1 MTANES
7 QIVTQDP
14 NDIVS
19 EDAIRM
25 MIVPVR
31 GVQVM
36 LDRDLAALYGVE
48 VKYLNRQVKR
58 NIERFPSDFM
68 FQLTKEDCLRCQIG
82 TLNGK
87 RGEHLKYMP
96 YAFTENGIVMLSGVL
111 RSSIAIEINIRIMRA
126 FVAMRRV
133 LANVEPL
140 LSRIESVERRQI
152 TDQSKNEAR
161 FDEIFAKMGA
171 EDIPLQSIFYQN
183 KFWDAKSLLIKFIR
197 RAKKELIVIDA
208 YPGVTTLDMLAKRGR
223 GVKIELVTHSN
234 GELAES
240 DFEAFG
246 AQCGKFTKTICG
258 ICHDRFII
266 VDQKEIFWTG
276 ASLKDAGRLTFA
288 ATKMGAEIIPGLL
301 DSIRKATSERREYG
315 KGKKAALATVATKNS
330 KSKNLN

>member
-1 MTANES
+1 MSASEN
-7 QIVTQDP
+7 QIVTYNP
-14 NDIVS
+14 NYVGS

-58 NIERFPSDFM
+58 NRERFPPDFM

-96 YAFTENGIVMLSGVL
+96 YAFTENGIAMLSGVL
-111 RSSIAIEINIRIMRA
+111 RSSTAIEMNIRIMRA

-140 LSRIESVERRQI
+140 LSRIETVERRQI
-152 TDQSKNEAR
+152 SDQSKNEAR
-161 FDEIFAKMGA
+161 FDEIFAKMSA

-183 KFWDAKSLLIKFIR
+183 RFWDAKSLLIKFIR

-208 YPGVTTLDMLAKRGR
+208 YPGVATLDMLAKRGR

-234 GELAES
+234 GELEES

-246 AQCGKFTKTICG
+246 EQCGKFTKTICG

-288 ATKMGAEIIPGLL
+288 AARMGAEVIPGLL
-301 DSIRKATSERREYG
+301 ESIRKATSEQREYG
-315 KGKKAALATVATKNS
+315 KGKTSAGAKAKA
-330 KSKNLN
+330 

>member
-1 MTANES
+1 MSEN
-7 QIVTQDP
+7 QIVTDDP
-14 NDIVS
+14 NDVAS

-96 YAFTENGIVMLSGVL
+96 YAFTENGIAMLSGVL
-111 RSSIAIEINIRIMRA
+111 RSSTAIEINISIMRA

-140 LSRIESVERRQI
+140 LSRMESVERRQI

-161 FDEIFAKMGA
+161 FDEIFAKMSA

-208 YPGVTTLDMLAKRGR
+208 YPGVATLDMLAKRGR
-223 GVKIELVTHSN
+223 GVKVELVTHSN
-234 GELAES
+234 GELEES

-266 VDQKEIFWTG
+266 VDKKEIFWSG

-288 ATKMGAEIIPGLL
+288 AAKMGAEVIPGLL
-301 DSIRKATSERREYG
+301 ESIRNATSSCIVYPIG
-315 KGKKAALATVATKNS
+315 KR
-330 KSKNLN
+330 SKNKKV